1 MLSTNACASV
11 SPNNKTDSHDI
22 TEIMLKVALSTINKT
37 KQMHLHQPVININ
50 SPSVANGYDISSPEI
65 NKSSHDKNRVLVI
78 GLISE
83 NLAIGSGK
91 NIVIH

>member
-1 MLSTNACASV
+1 M
-11 SPNNKTDSHDI
+11 D
-22 TEIMLKVALSTINKT
+22 
-37 KQMHLHQPVININ
+37 
-50 SPSVANGYDISSPEI
+50 YDISSPVI